1 MHPLS
6 FLMKNILQNL
16 YPKFETQ
23 ILTMISG
30 TKKWEYIFYSCLL

>member
-1 MHPLS
+1 MHRLS

-30 TKKWEYIFYSCLL
+30 TKNGNIFITHVYL